1 MLKKHS
7 KFFETLVLLL
17 DCMTLSC
24 SWILAYYV
32 RFYILPNIP
41 VSKGIPPFITYLT
54 LLVIMLPLWY
64 IVFKAFGLYRPR
76 RISSKFAEVIDIA
89 KATSIAII
97 ILVSLTFFVR
107 QYEFSRLTFL
117 YFGVICVIAL
127 CFERILFRELLR
139 FIRKRGYNLRHALI
153 VGTGRLGLDVTDRIH
168 KHPELGIKIRGFL
181 SEERA
186 QIGNTLEGFQVL
198 DTFENIRSVV
208 SKQKIDM
215 VLITLPLNAHE
226 RLKRILDDIGD
237 EMVSIMVIPDLIEFA
252 TLATLRGS
260 TGEFEGMPIIS
271 LRDTPL
277 YGWNI
282 VVKRVTDFVLSI
294 TILLAISP
302 LMLVI
307 SFLVKATSRGPVFYS
322 QERMGLDGKIFNM
335 LKYRTMEIEAEKE
348 TGPVWAA
355 KDDSRRT
362 SIGTFL
368 RKTSLDELPQFFNVL
383 KGDMSVVGPRP
394 EREFFIQQ
402 FRNKIPKY
410 MLRHKMKAGITGWA
424 QVNGWRGNTSLEK
437 RIEYDLY
444 YIENWSLRFDIE
456 IMWLTIWRGL
466 VNKHAY

>member
-7 KFFETLVLLL
+7 KFFETMVLFL
-17 DCMTLSC
+17 DCVTLSC

-32 RFYILPNIP
+32 RFYIPIIP
-41 VSKGIPPFITYLT
+41 VSKGIPPFYTYIT
-54 LLVIMLPLWY
+54 LLLIMLPLWY
-64 IVFKAFGLYRPR
+64 IVFKMFGLYRPR
-76 RISSKFAEVIDIA
+76 RISSKIAEVWDIA
-89 KATSIAII
+89 KGTTIAIL

-107 QYEFSRLTFL
+107 KYEFSRLTFL
-117 YFGVICVIAL
+117 YFWIICMIAL
-127 CFERILFRELLR
+127 CVERILFREFLR

-153 VGTGRLGLDVTDRIH
+153 VGTGSLGQDVTDRVH
-168 KHPELGIKIRGFL
+168 GHPELGIKIRGFL
-181 SEERA
+181 SEDNS
-186 QIGNTLEGFQVL
+186 QIGNELKGFKVL
-198 DTFENIRSVV
+198 GTFENIRNVV
-208 SKQKIDM
+208 IGQKIDM
-215 VLITLPLNAHE
+215 VLITLPLSAHE
-226 RLKRILDDIGD
+226 RLKDILNDIGD
-237 EMVSIMVIPDLIEFA
+237 EMVSIMLIPDLLE
-252 TLATLRGS
+252 LATLRGGI
-260 TGEFEGMPIIS
+260 GEFEGMPIIS

-282 VVKRVTDFVLSI
+282 VLKRVTDVVLSFI
-294 TILLAISP
+294 IILVTSP
-302 LMLVI
+302 LVLVI
-307 SFLVKATSRGPVFYS
+307 SLLIKATSSGPVFYS

-335 LKYRTMEIEAEKE
+335 LKYRTMAIEAEKE

-362 SIGTFL
+362 SIGSFL

-383 KGDMSVVGPRP
+383 KGDMSIVGPRP

-424 QVNGWRGNTSLEK
+424 QVSGWRGNTSLEK
-437 RIEYDLY
+437 RIECDLY
-444 YIENWSLRFDIE
+444 YIENWSLRLDLE

>member
-17 DCMTLSC
+17 DWITLSC
-24 SWILAYYV
+24 SWILAYLL
-32 RFYILPNIP
+32 RFYYLPVIP

-76 RISSKFAEVIDIA
+76 RISSKIAEGMNIA
-89 KATSIAII
+89 TATSIAIV
-97 ILVSLTFFVR
+97 ILVTLTFFVR

-117 YFGVICVIAL
+117 YFWINCVIFL
-127 CFERILFRELLR
+127 SIERILFRELLR

-153 VGTGRLGLDVTDRIH
+153 VGTGSLGQDVTDRVH
-168 KHPELGIKIRGFL
+168 GHPELGIKIRGFL
-181 SEERA
+181 SEDNS
-186 QIGNTLEGFQVL
+186 QIGNELKGFKVL

-208 SKQKIDM
+208 MNQKIDM
-215 VLITLPLNAHE
+215 VLITLPLSAHE
-226 RLKRILDDIGD
+226 KLKDILNDIGD
-237 EMVSIMVIPDLIEFA
+237 EMVSIMLIPDLLE
-252 TLATLRGS
+252 LATLRGGI
-260 TGEFEGMPIIS
+260 GEFEGMPVIS

-294 TILLAISP
+294 TILLAVSP

-307 SFLVKATSRGPVFYS
+307 SFLVKVTSRGPVFYS

-335 LKYRTMEIEAEKE
+335 LKFRTMEIQAEKE

-355 KDDSRRT
+355 KNDSRRT

-383 KGDMSVVGPRP
+383 KGDMSIVGPRP

-402 FRNKIPKY
+402 FRNKVPKY

>member
-17 DCMTLSC
+17 DWVTLSC
-24 SWILAYYV
+24 SWILAYYL
-32 RFYILPNIP
+32 RFYFPIVP
-41 VSKGIPPFITYLT
+41 VYKGIPPFLTYLT

-64 IVFKAFGLYRPR
+64 MVFKTFGLYRPR
-76 RISSKFAEVIDIA
+76 RISSKVAEVMDIA
-89 KATSIAII
+89 KGTTIAIL
-97 ILVSLTFFVR
+97 ILVSITFFVR
-107 QYEFSRLTFL
+107 KYEFSRVTFL
-117 YFGVICVIAL
+117 YFWIICVFSLSI
-127 CFERILFRELLR
+127 ERILFREFLR

-153 VGTGRLGLDVTDRIH
+153 VGTGGMGREVTDRVH
-168 KHPELGIKIRGFL
+168 NHPELGIKIKGFL
-181 SEERA
+181 SEDNSQVGDE
-186 QIGNTLEGFQVL
+186 LEGFKVL
-198 DTFENIRSVV
+198 DTIKNIRNVV
-208 SKQKIDM
+208 VNHKIDI
-215 VLITLPLNAHE
+215 VFITLSLSAQE
-226 RLKRILDDIGD
+226 KLKSVLDDIDD
-237 EMVSIMVIPDLIEFA
+237 EMVSIMVIPDLFEFA
-252 TLATLRGS
+252 TLRGGI
-260 TGEFEGMPIIS
+260 GEFEGMPIIS

-282 VVKRVTDFVLSI
+282 VIKRVTDIVLSLI
-294 TILLAISP
+294 IVLVTSP

-307 SFLVKATSRGPVFYS
+307 SLLIKATSRGPVFYS

-335 LKYRTMEIEAEKE
+335 LKYRTMTIEAEKE

-362 SIGTFL
+362 PIGAFL

-383 KGDMSVVGPRP
+383 KGDMSIVGPRP

-410 MLRHKMKAGITGWA
+410 MLRHKMKTGITGWA
-424 QVNGWRGNTSLEK
+424 QISGWRGNTSLEK
-437 RIEYDLY
+437 RIECDLY
-444 YIENWSLRFDIE
+444 YIENWSLRLDLE

>member
-7 KFFETLVLLL
+7 KFFETMVLLL
-17 DCMTLSC
+17 DCVTLSC

-32 RFYILPNIP
+32 RFYIPIIP
-41 VSKGIPPFITYLT
+41 VSKGIPPFYTYIT
-54 LLVIMLPLWY
+54 LLLIMLPIWY

-76 RISSKFAEVIDIA
+76 RISSKIAEVIDVA
-89 KATSIAII
+89 KGTTIAIL

-117 YFGVICVIAL
+117 YFWIICMTTL
-127 CFERILFRELLR
+127 CIERILFRELLR
-139 FIRKRGYNLRHALI
+139 FIRKRGYNLRHAII
-153 VGTGRLGLDVTDRIH
+153 VGTGSLGQDVTDRVH
-168 KHPELGIKIRGFL
+168 GHPELGIKIRGFL
-181 SEERA
+181 SEDNS
-186 QIGNTLEGFQVL
+186 QIGNELKGFKVL

-208 SKQKIDM
+208 VNQKIDM
-215 VLITLPLNAHE
+215 VLITLPLSAHE
-226 RLKRILDDIGD
+226 RLKSILDDIGD
-237 EMVSIMVIPDLIEFA
+237 EMVSIMLIPDLLEFA
-252 TLATLRGS
+252 TLRGGI
-260 TGEFEGMPIIS
+260 GEFEGMPIIS

-282 VVKRVTDFVLSI
+282 VIKRVTDIVLSL
-294 TILLAISP
+294 TIILVTSP
-302 LMLVI
+302 LMFVI
-307 SFLVKATSRGPVFYS
+307 SLLIKATSKGPVFYS

-335 LKYRTMEIEAEKE
+335 LKFRTMEIQAEKE

-355 KDDSRRT
+355 KNDSRRT

-383 KGDMSVVGPRP
+383 KGDMSIVGPRP

-402 FRNKIPKY
+402 FKNKVPKY

-424 QVNGWRGNTSLEK
+424 QISGWRGNTSLEK
-437 RIEYDLY
+437 RIECDLY
-444 YIENWSLRFDIE
+444 YIENWSLRLDLA

>member
-1 MLKKHS
+1 MLKQHS
-7 KFFETLVLLL
+7 KSFENLVLFI
-17 DCMTLSC
+17 DWITLSC
-24 SWILAYYV
+24 SWMLAYYV
-32 RFYILPNIP
+32 RFYIPIIP
-41 VSKGIPPFITYLT
+41 VYKGIPSFYMYIN
-54 LLVIMLPLWY
+54 LLIIMLPLWY
-64 IVFKAFGLYRPR
+64 IVFQAFGLYRPR
-76 RISSKFAEVIDIA
+76 RISSKIVEVWDIV
-89 KATSIAII
+89 KATAIATV
-97 ILVSLTFFVR
+97 ILVVLTYFVR
-107 QYEFSRLTFL
+107 QYEFSRLTFV
-117 YFGVICVIAL
+117 YFGIISVIFLSI
-127 CFERILFRELLR
+127 ERILFRELLR

-153 VGTGRLGLDVTDRIH
+153 VGTGRLGLDVTDRVH

-181 SEERA
+181 SEERT
-186 QIGNTLEGFQVL
+186 QVGNTLEGFQVL

-282 VVKRVTDFVLSI
+282 VVKRVTDFALSI
-294 TILLAISP
+294 TILLAVSP
-302 LMLVI
+302 LMFVI
-307 SFLVKATSRGPVFYS
+307 SFLVKATSKGPVFYS

-335 LKYRTMEIEAEKE
+335 LKYRTMAIEAEKE

-362 SIGTFL
+362 PIGTFL
-368 RKTSLDELPQFFNVL
+368 RKTSMDELPQFFNVL
-383 KGDMSVVGPRP
+383 KGDMSIVGPRP

-402 FRNKIPKY
+402 FRDKVPKY

-444 YIENWSLRFDIE
+444 YIENWSLRFDLE

-466 VNKHAY
+466 VGKHAY